1 MTNVLICDVL
11 ITLFIV
17 VIPILVVA
25 YAIANSEPYSTF
37 AYKIAILLADCY
49 PFSSNIIAIVF
60 ITPYRRRVAQT
71 FRLSRF
77 RKRDTAPSAIPNV
90 AIAPA
95 Y

>member
-1 MTNVLICDVL
+1 MTYVLIGDML
-11 ITLFIV
+11 ISLFIV
-17 VIPILVVA
+17 VIPILVVV
-25 YAIANSEPYSTF
+25 YAIANNGPYGTF
-37 AYKIAILLADCY
+37 AYKFTILLADCY

-71 FRLSRF
+71 FRLSRL
-77 RKRDTAPSAIPNV
+77 RKRETAPSAIQNV